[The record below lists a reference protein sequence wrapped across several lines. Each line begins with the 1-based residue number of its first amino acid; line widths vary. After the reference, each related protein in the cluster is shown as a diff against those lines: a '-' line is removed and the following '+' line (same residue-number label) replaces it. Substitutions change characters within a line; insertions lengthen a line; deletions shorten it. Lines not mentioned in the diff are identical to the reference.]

1 MEDRHVSSN
10 GPKFRSFH
18 TLIISPC
25 FELYPFPPVRR
36 PSPARPHSHL
46 NLIRSV
52 TAILEIMDEAI
63 KEQHDR
69 PPSQQ
74 RSFSRA
80 SLSSEDRGHSD
91 ETARDPEFCLSEKHK
106 LLRLR
111 LKPLSS
117 IQRDLEEYL
126 DSALEPDEVG
136 AAFHTA
142 FPSSDTESSRGP
154 PRFTGFPTS
163 GINNSSRKTRFSA
176 RVPKWS
182 TETKLAQD
190 LHNTIEVLYCCGS
203 DIKQLWEDD
212 AVQQLLKA
220 PRSSLEYSGL

>member
-1 MEDRHVSSN
+1 MGPRAEFVEDHHVSGG
-10 GPKFRSFH
+10 GPKFRSFY
-18 TLIISPC
+18 TLIIPPC
-25 FELYPFPPVRR
+25 FELY
-36 PSPARPHSHL
+36 PARPHSHL

-69 PPSQQ
+69 PQSQQ

-117 IQRDLEEYL
+117 VQRDLEDYL
-126 DSALEPDEVG
+126 GSALEPDQVG
-136 AAFHTA
+136 TAFHTA
-142 FPSSDTESSRGP
+142 LPPSDAESSRGP
-154 PRFTGFPTS
+154 SRFTGFPAS

-176 RVPKWS
+176 KVPKRS
-182 TETKLAQD
+182 TETKLVQE

-203 DIKQLWEDD
+203 DIKQLWGDET
-212 AVQQLLKA
+212 VQQLLKGS
-220 PRSSLEYSGL
+220 RSSLGHSGL